1 MLFSI
6 FTVTNS
12 KKFDPYNCFKTR
24 FKLFS
29 DRSSLIDTPE
39 NIIIVS
45 GETRLLPSTTILFT
59 ISAFRL
65 FIDKIKQEVPFL
77 NRYTI
82 IGGDRPD
89 SLSQKLYGT
98 TDHYWTFYLM
108 NDDLRFSG
116 WPVDTNGLLE
126 AAISKYPNRTIVTAD
141 DIGALFPV
149 GQVVEGT
156 TSGTN
161 GTIIKRNLDLGQLV
175 IKTING
181 TKFSGGEQLRYT
193 DLNGVIQ
200 ILTTTSET
208 GQYNAVHHYENTS
221 GVQVDVDPHNLNTS
235 GLIPITFRDRMEAKN
250 DSLKQIITIRPD
262 SIDTVVS
269 EFNRMLK
276 R

>member
-1 MLFSI
+1 MSGTKFFKNFEFVQYSFGNREDPVLF
-6 FTVTNS
+6 N
-12 KKFDPYNCFKTR
+12 
-24 FKLFS
+24 
-29 DRSSLIDTPE
+29 
-39 NIIIVS
+39 NITQYVDI
-45 GETRLLPSTTILFT
+45 
-59 ISAFRL
+59 
-65 FIDKIKQEVPFL
+65 IDKIKQEVSFL

-82 IGGDRPD
+82 VGGDRPD

-108 NDDLRFSG
+108 NDDLRYSG

-149 GQVVEGT
+149 GQVVEGA
-156 TSGTN
+156 TSGTT
-161 GTIIKRNLDLGQLV
+161 GTIIKRNLDLGQLI
-175 IKTING
+175 IKTISG
-181 TKFSGGEQLRYT
+181 TKFTSGEQLRYT
-193 DLNGVIQ
+193 DINGVFQ
-200 ILTTTSET
+200 VLTTTSET
-208 GQYNAVHHYENTS
+208 EQYNAVHHYENTD

>member
-1 MLFSI
+1 MSTNYFKNFKFVPYSFGNREDPVLFNNLTEYVDI
-6 FTVTNS
+6 
-12 KKFDPYNCFKTR
+12 
-24 FKLFS
+24 
-29 DRSSLIDTPE
+29 
-39 NIIIVS
+39 
-45 GETRLLPSTTILFT
+45 
-59 ISAFRL
+59 
-65 FIDKIKQEVPFL
+65 IDKIKQEVAFL

-82 IGGDRPD
+82 VGGDRPD
-89 SLSQKLYGT
+89 SLSFKLYGSI
-98 TDHYWTFYLM
+98 DYYWTFYLM
-108 NDDLRFSG
+108 NDDLRYSG
-116 WPVDTNGLLE
+116 WPVDTGGLLE
-126 AAISKYPNRTIVTAD
+126 AAISKYPNRTVVTAD

-156 TSGTN
+156 TSGTT

-175 IKTING
+175 IKTTNG
-181 TKFSGGEQLRYT
+181 TKFTGGEQLRYT

-208 GQYNAVHHYENTS
+208 EQYNSIHHYENTS

-235 GLIPITFRDRMEAKN
+235 GLIPITFRERMEAKN

>member
-1 MLFSI
+1 MSTNYFKNFKFVPYSFGNREDPVLFNNLTEYVDI
-6 FTVTNS
+6 
-12 KKFDPYNCFKTR
+12 
-24 FKLFS
+24 
-29 DRSSLIDTPE
+29 
-39 NIIIVS
+39 
-45 GETRLLPSTTILFT
+45 
-59 ISAFRL
+59 
-65 FIDKIKQEVPFL
+65 IDKIKQEVSFL

-82 IGGDRPD
+82 VGGDRPD
-89 SLSQKLYGT
+89 SLSFKLYGSI
-98 TDHYWTFYLM
+98 DYYWTFYLM
-108 NDDLRFSG
+108 NDDLRYSG
-116 WPVDTNGLLE
+116 WPVDTNSLLE

-141 DIGALFPV
+141 NLGALFPV

-156 TSGTN
+156 TSGTT

-175 IKTING
+175 IKTTNG
-181 TKFSGGEQLRYT
+181 TKFTGGEQLRYT

-208 GQYNAVHHYENTS
+208 EQYNSVHHYENTS

-235 GLIPITFRDRMEAKN
+235 GLIPITFRERMEAKN